1 VKLHSRTTRREFL
14 KTAALAGVLA
24 TPAGA
29 FARGEDQPGDSEIV
43 YRTLGRTGIKLP
55 IVSMGS
61 CYAVDLVQAAYGRG
75 VRYFHSSGGYAEG
88 EHERL
93 LGRALRPFPRDTYVI
108 GTSAD
113 LPYRTPR
120 GGGPS
125 LDVGTAVDPKL
136 IGRSLDDSLK
146 RLKLEYVD
154 VYFFASVAR
163 KESVVHEPYLEAL
176 AKLKQSGKARFVG
189 IATHSSEPAVIRAAA
204 GCGFWDVVL
213 TAFNFRQSHREDVRK
228 AIVEAADGGVGIM
241 AMKTQAG
248 VYWDRSRKKMINMK
262 AALKWALRDKNVHTA
277 IPAFTN
283 FREMQED
290 LRVMHNPALTSE
302 EMGDLGLGDEMGWSG
317 NYCQQ
322 CGTCLPQCPE
332 GVDIPLLMRS
342 HMYALAHRQ
351 PAKARRTLSGW
362 SVEDVSCVECARC
375 RVHCALGLDVRSRA
389 VDVTRLLDVPGDL
402 LG

>member
-1 VKLHSRTTRREFL
+1 
-14 KTAALAGVLA
+14 
-24 TPAGA
+24 
-29 FARGEDQPGDSEIV
+29 
-43 YRTLGRTGIKLP
+43 
-55 IVSMGS
+55 MGS

-93 LGRALRPFPRDTYVI
+93 LGRALRPFPRETWVV

-120 GGGPS
+120 GGGPT
-125 LDVGTAVDPKL
+125 LDVGTGVDPKL
-136 IGRSLDDSLK
+136 IAGSLDDSLK
-146 RLKLEYVD
+146 RLKLDYVD
-154 VYFFASVAR
+154 VYFFASAAR

-176 AKLKQSGKARFVG
+176 AEIKKSGKARFVG
-189 IATHSSEPAVIRAAA
+189 IATHSNEPEVIRAAA
-204 GCGFWDVVL
+204 ASGFWDVVL

-228 AIVEAADGGVGIM
+228 AIGGAAESGVGIM

-248 VYWDRSRKKMINMK
+248 VYWDRSRKNMINMK
-262 AALKWALRDKNVHTA
+262 AALKWALRDPNVHTA

-283 FREMQED
+283 FREMEED
-290 LRVMHNPALTSE
+290 IPVMEDPALTPE
-302 EMGDLGLGDEMGWSG
+302 EIGDLGLGDEMGWSG

-322 CGTCLPQCPE
+322 CGTCLPQCPK

-351 PAKARRTLSGW
+351 PAKARRTLLGW
-362 SVEDVSCVECARC
+362 SVGDVPCFDCTDCGVDCV
-375 RVHCALGLDVRSRA
+375 LGLDVRSRA
-389 VDVTRLLDVPGDL
+389 VDVARLLDVPDEL